1 MSPTRRAER
10 EEQHEETRERYDAAS
25 PAKAGMALRLEL
37 LEAREA
43 LRKHAAEHSRA
54 RTNATMHSPSPRLC
68 LTIPPPSSGR
78 PGSPR
83 SLRPPSPGYF
93 LTPRAATSFSS
104 TEESRSVLLP
114 VQQLEL
120 NRRLQD
126 VEKAKADVDLELHR
140 CRSLL
145 DRANS
150 SVGASEASAASTS
163 AMRMSAHRERDASEL
178 LERELEQQRWEEQE
192 LSRRAS
198 MRQVFEAEERQAWE
212 AEEQQRQAQ
221 LQALWDAEEAE
232 LRRAAALRWEAE
244 EARRLAAEEEARAT
258 QLLEVALSRQR
269 ETQEEARRQ
278 AERVSWEA
286 AEQRRREA
294 AAQQWEAE
302 QRDARLEQETQRRQE
317 QEVARRDAV
326 RASSAPSPLAGLVS
340 GHGAG

>member
-1 MSPTRRAER
+1 MS
-10 EEQHEETRERYDAAS
+10 S
-25 PAKAGMALRLEL
+25 AGSAPPGCANDMALHSKV

-43 LRKHAAEHSRA
+43 LLKHESRL
-54 RTNATMHSPSPRLC
+54 RTSATMHSPSPRLR

-83 SLRPPSPGYF
+83 SVRPPSPGYF
-93 LTPRAATSFSS
+93 FTPRAATTSFSS
-104 TEESRSVLLP
+104 AEESRSVLLP

-140 CRSLL
+140 CCSLL

-150 SVGASEASAASTS
+150 SLGASEASAASTS
-163 AMRMSAHRERDASEL
+163 GVSLSARRERDTSEL
-178 LERELEQQRWEEQE
+178 LERELEQQRWEDQE

-232 LRRAAALRWEAE
+232 LRHAAALRWEAE
-244 EARRLAAEEEARAT
+244 EARRVAAEEEARAT
-258 QLLEVALSRQR
+258 QLLEAARSRPR
-269 ETQEEARRQ
+269 EAQEEARRQ
-278 AERVSWEA
+278 AERVGWEA

-294 AAQQWEAE
+294 AQQQWEAE
-302 QRDARLEQETQRRQE
+302 QRDARLEQERQWRQE

-326 RASSAPSPLAGLVS
+326 RASVARLVS
-340 GHGAG
+340 SHGAG

>member
-1 MSPTRRAER
+1 
-10 EEQHEETRERYDAAS
+10 
-25 PAKAGMALRLEL
+25 
-37 LEAREA
+37 
-43 LRKHAAEHSRA
+43 
-54 RTNATMHSPSPRLC
+54 MHSPSSASPRRLR
-68 LTIPPPSSGR
+68 LTIQPPSSGR

-83 SLRPPSPGYF
+83 SLPNPPSPEYF
-93 LTPRAATSFSS
+93 LTPRAAATSFAS

-163 AMRMSAHRERDASEL
+163 AISMSARRERDASEL

-198 MRQVFEAEERQAWE
+198 MRQVFEAEERKAWE

-244 EARRLAAEEEARAT
+244 HARRVAAEEEARAT

-269 ETQEEARRQ
+269 EAQEDARRQ

-326 RASSAPSPLAGLVS
+326 RASSAPRIWSWSGLAL
-340 GHGAG
+340 APP